1 MSTDWQVKPLSRK
14 SSLSGESF
22 TPGTNVVCYIY
33 SDPNLPN
40 EILRTDILAEESGN
54 FELPKNLLARWTR
67 IVRDREDDEQK
78 EAQKQTLTNAEEFF
92 LSLYDELNENTR
104 SLSEPSETTTTRN
117 ILKQL
122 LGLMLERKRILRRL
136 KNKDKNLIYYLHVPT
151 KKEYQVPQI
160 TLNLEEIAKIQAQ
173 LNVLII

>member
-1 MSTDWQVKPLSRK
+1 MNTDWQVKPLSRK
-14 SSLSGESF
+14 SSVSGEAF

-40 EILRTDILAEESGN
+40 EILRTDILAEESDN
-54 FELPKNLLARWTR
+54 FELPKNLLAQWTR

-78 EAQKQTLTNAEEFF
+78 EAQKQTLGNAEEFF
-92 LSLYDELNENTR
+92 LSLYDEL
-104 SLSEPSETTTTRN
+104 SESTEETTTTRN

-136 KNKDKNLIYYLHVPT
+136 KNKDKDIILYLHVAT

-160 TLNLEEIAKIQAQ
+160 TLDLNEIAKIQEQ
-173 LNVLII
+173 LNVLIT